1 MARGSRLVSSEKR
14 KDNGVQLAWSSQSLA
29 PEGPELERAFK
40 AHHNRVF
47 QVAYRVTGNSS
58 DAEDVLQNIFIRLMK
73 RSTLPSRS
81 DELGS
86 YLHRAAVNAS
96 IDLLRSRKPSR
107 RIPLEDIAV
116 RLAEDDESSPETE
129 QRGKELADW
138 LRSAVSRLSPQAAE
152 IFSLRY
158 LEGYKN
164 LEIAEMVQTSPG
176 VVAVV
181 LHRARQRL
189 REELE
194 KFLGEKI

>member
-1 MARGSRLVSSEKR
+1 M
-14 KDNGVQLAWSSQSLA
+14 QLASSSRSLA

-47 QVAYRVTGNSS
+47 QVAYRVTGNRS

-73 RSTLPSRS
+73 RPTLPSPS
-81 DELGS
+81 EELGS

-107 RIPLEDIAV
+107 RIPLEDVAV

>member
-1 MARGSRLVSSEKR
+1 LVSSEKR
-14 KDNGVQLAWSSQSLA
+14 KDDGVQLAWPSQSLA
-29 PEGPELERAFK
+29 PAGPELERAFK
-40 AHHNRVF
+40 AHHKRVF
-47 QVAYRVTGNSS
+47 QVAYRLTGNSS

-73 RSTLPSRS
+73 RATLPSRS

-96 IDLLRSRKPSR
+96 IDLLRSRKPAR

-116 RLAEDDESSPETE
+116 RLAEDGESSPETE

-164 LEIAEMVQTSPG
+164 LEIAEMGQTSPG

-194 KFLGEKI
+194 KFLGEKT

>member
-1 MARGSRLVSSEKR
+1 MSSEKR
-14 KDNGVQLAWSSQSLA
+14 KDGEVELALSSQSVA
-29 PEGPELERAFK
+29 PAGPELEQAFK

-73 RSTLPSRS
+73 RPTLPSRS

-116 RLAEDDESSPETE
+116 QLAEDDESSPETE

-138 LRSAVSRLSPQAAE
+138 LRSAVSSLSPQAAE

-164 LEIAEMVQTSPG
+164 LEIAEIVQTSPG

-194 KFLGEKI
+194 KFLGEKL

>member
-1 MARGSRLVSSEKR
+1 MSSEKR
-14 KDNGVQLAWSSQSLA
+14 KDDGVQLASSSRSLA

-47 QVAYRVTGNSS
+47 QVAYRVTGNRS

-73 RSTLPSRS
+73 RPTLPSRS

-96 IDLLRSRKPSR
+96 IDLLRSRKSSR
-107 RIPLEDIAV
+107 RIRLEEVAV
-116 RLAEDDESSPETE
+116 RLAGDDESSPETE

>member
-1 MARGSRLVSSEKR
+1 MGKKCLTII
-14 KDNGVQLAWSSQSLA
+14 GT
-29 PEGPELERAFK
+29 EGPELEQAFK
-40 AHHNRVF
+40 AHHDRVF

-73 RSTLPSRS
+73 QPTLPSRS

-129 QRGKELADW
+129 QRGKELAVW

-152 IFSLRY
+152 IFSLRH

-164 LEIAEMVQTSPG
+164 LEIAEIVQTSPG

-194 KFLGEKI
+194 KFLGEKL

>member
-1 MARGSRLVSSEKR
+1 M
-14 KDNGVQLAWSSQSLA
+14 QLALSSPSLPLA
-29 PEGPELERAFK
+29 GPELERAFK

-73 RSTLPSRS
+73 QPVLPSRS

-96 IDLLRSRKPSR
+96 IDVLRSRKTSR
-107 RIPLEDIAV
+107 RIPLEDVAV

-138 LRSAVSRLSPQAAE
+138 LRSAVCRLSPQAAE

-194 KFLGEKI
+194 KFLGEKL

>member
-1 MARGSRLVSSEKR
+1 MVSSAKR
-14 KDNGVQLAWSSQSLA
+14 KDDGVQLALSSQSVA
-29 PEGPELERAFK
+29 PAGLELERAFK

-47 QVAYRVTGNSS
+47 QVAYRITGNSS

-73 RSTLPSRS
+73 RSVLPSGS
-81 DELGS
+81 DDVGS

-96 IDLLRSRKPSR
+96 IDVLRSRKPSR

-129 QRGKELADW
+129 QRGRELADW
-138 LRSAVSRLSPQAAE
+138 LRSAISRLSPQAAE

>member
-1 MARGSRLVSSEKR
+1 MSSEKR
-14 KDNGVQLAWSSQSLA
+14 KDGGVELALSSQSVA
-29 PEGPELERAFK
+29 PAGPELEQAFK
-40 AHHNRVF
+40 AHHDRVF

-73 RSTLPSRS
+73 RPTLPSRS
-81 DELGS
+81 EELGS

-96 IDLLRSRKPSR
+96 FDLLRSRKPSR

-129 QRGKELADW
+129 QRRKELADW
-138 LRSAVSRLSPQAAE
+138 LRSAVSRLSPQTAE
-152 IFSLRY
+152 IFSLRH

-164 LEIAEMVQTSPG
+164 LEIAEIVQTSPG

-194 KFLGEKI
+194 KFLGEKL

>member
-1 MARGSRLVSSEKR
+1 MSSEKR
-14 KDNGVQLAWSSQSLA
+14 KDDGVQLALSSRSLA
-29 PEGPELERAFK
+29 PEGPELERAFR

-73 RSTLPSRS
+73 PPTLPSPS
-81 DELGS
+81 EELGS

-96 IDLLRSRKPSR
+96 IDLLRSRKSSR
-107 RIPLEDIAV
+107 RIPLEEVAV

>member
-1 MARGSRLVSSEKR
+1 ME
-14 KDNGVQLAWSSQSLA
+14 LALSSQSVA
-29 PEGPELERAFK
+29 PAGPELEQAFK
-40 AHHNRVF
+40 AHHDRVF

-58 DAEDVLQNIFIRLMK
+58 DAEDVLQNIFIRLLK
-73 RSTLPSRS
+73 RPTLPSRS

-116 RLAEDDESSPETE
+116 RLAEGDESSPETE
-129 QRGKELADW
+129 QWGKELAEW

-152 IFSLRY
+152 IFSLRH

-164 LEIAEMVQTSPG
+164 LEIAEIVQTSPG

-194 KFLGEKI
+194 KFLGEKL

>member
-1 MARGSRLVSSEKR
+1 MSSEKR
-14 KDNGVQLAWSSQSLA
+14 KDGEVELALSSQSVA
-29 PEGPELERAFK
+29 PAGPELEQAFK

-73 RSTLPSRS
+73 RPTLPSRS

-116 RLAEDDESSPETE
+116 QLAEDDESSPETE

-138 LRSAVSRLSPQAAE
+138 LRSAVSSLSPQAVE

-164 LEIAEMVQTSPG
+164 LEIAEIVQTSSG

-194 KFLGEKI
+194 KFLGEKL

>member
-1 MARGSRLVSSEKR
+1 MSSEKR
-14 KDNGVQLAWSSQSLA
+14 KDGGVELALSSQSVA
-29 PEGPELERAFK
+29 PAGPELEQAFK
-40 AHHNRVF
+40 AHHDRVF

-73 RSTLPSRS
+73 RPTLPSRS
-81 DELGS
+81 EELGS

-129 QRGKELADW
+129 QRRKELADW
-138 LRSAVSRLSPQAAE
+138 LRSAVSRLSPQTAE
-152 IFSLRY
+152 IFSLRH

-164 LEIAEMVQTSPG
+164 LEIAEIVQTSPG

-194 KFLGEKI
+194 KFLGEKL

>member
-1 MARGSRLVSSEKR
+1 MQTAL
-14 KDNGVQLAWSSQSLA
+14 SSQSPA
-29 PEGPELERAFK
+29 SAIPELEEAFK

-47 QVAYRVTGNSS
+47 QVAYRVTGNRS

-73 RSTLPSRS
+73 RPSLPAESG
-81 DELGS
+81 ELGS
-86 YLHRAAVNAS
+86 YLHRAAINAS
-96 IDLLRSRKPSR
+96 IDLLRSRRPSR
-107 RIPLEDIAV
+107 RIPLEDVAV
-116 RLAEDDESSPETE
+116 RLAEGNESSPEAG
-129 QRGKELADW
+129 QRRKELGDW
-138 LRSAVSRLSPQAAE
+138 LRSAISGLSPQAAE

-189 REELE
+189 REELAE
-194 KFLGEKI
+194 FLGEKL

>member
-1 MARGSRLVSSEKR
+1 MSSEKR
-14 KDNGVQLAWSSQSLA
+14 KDDGVQLASSSRSLA

-47 QVAYRVTGNSS
+47 QVAYRVTGNRS

-73 RSTLPSRS
+73 RPTLPSRS

-96 IDLLRSRKPSR
+96 MDLLRSRKSSR
-107 RIPLEDIAV
+107 RIRLEEVAV
-116 RLAEDDESSPETE
+116 RLAGDDASSPETE

-189 REELE
+189 REALE